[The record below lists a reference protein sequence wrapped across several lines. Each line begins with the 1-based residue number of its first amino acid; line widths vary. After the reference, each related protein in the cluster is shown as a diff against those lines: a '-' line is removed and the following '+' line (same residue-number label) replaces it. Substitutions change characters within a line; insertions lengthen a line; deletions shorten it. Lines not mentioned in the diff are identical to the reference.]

1 MYLLYLPS
9 LGVRKIIVQ
18 AGNSPRILG
27 RITPRCLERQAD
39 DSKVGQDGSARG
51 TVAVLLCLYGSSYSM
66 HDDTA
71 YSTGENRCESKDV
84 DMVGAA
90 SRRGGKRRVDTAQRH
105 RRSLAHQKRSKL
117 MGAYGRRCRA
127 YIEPKLDGRLYADI

>member
-1 MYLLYLPS
+1 MYKS
-9 LGVRKIIVQ
+9 
-18 AGNSPRILG
+18 NSPRILG

-39 DSKVGQDGSARG
+39 DSRVGQDGSARG
-51 TVAVLLCLYGSSYSM
+51 TVAVLLCLYGTSYSKR
-66 HDDTA
+66 DGTA
-71 YSTGENRCESKDV
+71 YTDSTGENRCESKDV

-105 RRSLAHQKRSKL
+105 WRSLAHQKRSKL